1 MTGETGTSGAPL
13 RIAFTSL
20 YLPGSSKIGV
30 GYQVHHLANVLVAR
44 SHAVT
49 VFSPD
54 RAGEHARYDV
64 HHVDPGSSIRSFRFA
79 WRLRDVDLSGF
90 DILHGHGD
98 DCLLAGRSRP
108 AHVRTVHGSCFSEAR
123 RIPGVKEKTRMLL
136 LGAGELASMA
146 IADRTV
152 AVSAATTRVY
162 PWIRQVIPC
171 GVDTAKF
178 GADHPAGREA
188 VPTILFVGT
197 YGNRK
202 RGRLLA
208 EAFDRC
214 VRPRFPDAR
223 LWMVCSDA
231 AGGPGI
237 DVLGR
242 VGDDELVELYQR
254 AWVFCLPSSYEGF
267 GVPYVEAMA
276 AGCPVVATPNPGAKE
291 VLGNGDFGRIVEP
304 ALIGDALVDLL
315 EDSATRAR
323 MAARGRERV
332 ERYDWSNIG
341 DAYERIY
348 RSLLERA
355 P

>member
-1 MTGETGTSGAPL
+1 MTDEAGAPGAPL
-13 RIAFTSL
+13 RIAITSL

-30 GYQVHHLANVLVAR
+30 GFQVHHLANELVR
-44 SHAVT
+44 RGHAVT

-54 RAGEHARYDV
+54 RAGEAARYDV

-90 DILHGHGD
+90 DIVHAHGD
-98 DCLLAGRSRP
+98 DCFLAGRSRP
-108 AHVRTVHGSCFSEAR
+108 PHVRTVHGSCFSEAR

-136 LGAGELASMA
+136 LGAGELVSMA

-152 AVSAATTRVY
+152 AVSAATTRAY

-171 GVDTAKF
+171 GVDAAKF
-178 GADHPAGREA
+178 GAEHPGGREP

-197 YGNRK
+197 YENRK

-208 EAFDRC
+208 EAFARR
-214 VRPRFPDAR
+214 VRPRLPDAQ

-231 AGGPGI
+231 PEAPGI

-242 VGDDELVELYQR
+242 VSDDELVDRYQR

-267 GVPYVEAMA
+267 GVPYIEALA
-276 AGCPVVATPNPGAKE
+276 AGCPVVATPNPGANE
-291 VLGNGDFGRIVEP
+291 VLGDGEYGRVVEP
-304 ALIGDALVDLL
+304 GLLGDALLDLL
-315 EDSATRAR
+315 EDSTTRTR
-323 MAARGRERV
+323 LSARGRARAEQ
-332 ERYDWSNIG
+332 YDWRNIA

-348 RSLLERA
+348 RSLL